1 MNENELTIN
10 GLYYY
15 NIDNNKKTLR
25 FLEFKEDK
33 YLFEVISELPKGEIL
48 LTKDDLNNL
57 EKL

>member
-15 NIDNNKKTLR
+15 DIDNNKKTLR
-25 FLEFKEDK
+25 FLELKEDK

-48 LTKDDLNNL
+48 LTKNDLNKL